1 MRILPFVLTACLL
14 VLLGCDIGDNLALD
28 LDFEILTV
36 DVASVGDNLD
46 PDGYLL
52 SITGISEQ
60 RIGVTETRL
69 FSVLR
74 IDITVELRD
83 VAANCAAIENP
94 QTVSVRG
101 PTTVSFV
108 VECS

>member
-60 RIGVTETRL
+60 RIGV
-69 FSVLR
+69 
-74 IDITVELRD
+74 DITVELRD